1 MPFGPSVWPRLA
13 LVFCVSCSG
22 GRDYLM
28 GDPAPSS
35 ATRPREN
42 GWVGEASGAPNGVQ
56 TEGEPPPAG
65 LEDVT
70 APSAPVSL
78 ADNGADA
85 LFRNTYYDF
94 PREGAGPQEATLF
107 DAACKPLG
115 AVTQAFHDA
124 LCVQGSGRL
133 RAGGTVSFARR
144 DCACAALCPRTN
156 QHICYEAL
164 DPARFPHGRGAT
176 GKAITP
182 FRTVAVDTSVI
193 PMGSRLRIPELV
205 GLPLPDGSRHDG
217 CFIAEDRGLRVVGRH
232 IDVFTG
238 DPAMTARW
246 NELVPSNGGVHVEVG
261 AARCAGP
268 LFSPTPPR

>member
-1 MPFGPSVWPRLA
+1 MST
-13 LVFCVSCSG
+13 
-22 GRDYLM
+22 
-28 GDPAPSS
+28 GDL
-35 ATRPREN
+35 
-42 GWVGEASGAPNGVQ
+42 
-56 TEGEPPPAG
+56 PPAG
-65 LEDVT
+65 IQDVT

-78 ADNGADA
+78 EDHGSGA

-94 PREGAGPQEATLF
+94 PREGEGPQEASLF
-107 DAACKPLG
+107 DAACKPIG
-115 AVTQAFHDA
+115 KVTQAFHDA

-164 DPARFPHGRGAT
+164 DPARFPYGRGAT

-193 PMGSRLRIPELV
+193 PMGSALRIPELV
-205 GLPLPDGSRHDG
+205 GLPLPDGSPHDG
-217 CFIAEDRGLRVVGRH
+217 CFVAEDRGLRVVGRH

-246 NELVPSNGGVHVEVG
+246 NQLVPSNRGVHVEVG
-261 AARCAGP
+261 APRCAGP